1 MATIDTIGLNRNDY
15 VRESRVL
22 IGTLEITPET
32 TSGDVYLVGSIPAGS
47 IVTDVHTVVDVAF
60 DGTTPTIDVG
70 VTGNAAYYANDL
82 DVTSTGMTTSAAS
95 DAYYVNGTVLSITP
109 TISGATKGKVRVY
122 VTYSST
128 IFTGA
133 YSTEQ

>member
-1 MATIDTIGLNRNDY
+1 MATIDVIGLNRNDF
-15 VRESRVL
+15 VRESRVCV
-22 IGTLEITPET
+22 GTLNIDANT

-47 IVTDVHTVVDVAF
+47 IVTDVHTVVDVAV

-70 VTGNAAYYANDL
+70 VTGDGDFYDAAV
-82 DVTSTGMTTSAAS
+82 DVSATGLNTSAAA
-95 DAYYVNGTVLSITP
+95 DAYYENGTLVSVTP
-109 TISGATKGKVRVY
+109 TLTDATEGKIRVY
-122 VTYSST
+122 VTYSSN